1 MSDSKA
7 LLELEGVTVREG
19 ARVVLDD
26 VDLRVAPGEIVG
38 LSFAQAHGGKTTLL
52 YMAAGLRE
60 PDSGSIRFDG
70 KRLSGQRS
78 VPPYPAMG
86 MVFRDDGGLFP
97 NMTIEENVALP
108 LRYHEGDEGAE
119 ERAHAMLERVGL
131 LESADRFPWELTKE
145 RMRLAALARALVYRP
160 RLVLVDDFFAGADE
174 WAFGQAQRAIT
185 QTNEEHDTAFLL
197 IVEPELVWDRMRK
210 ETVDRGHVVG
220 T

>member
-1 MSDSKA
+1 MSEA
-7 LLELEGVTVREG
+7 TPLLQLEGVTVREG

-26 VDLRVAPGEIVG
+26 IDLEVRAGEIVG

-52 YMAAGLRE
+52 YTAAGLRE
-60 PDSGSIRFDG
+60 PDSGSVRFEG
-70 KRLSGQRS
+70 KRLERAT
-78 VPPYPAMG
+78 PPYPAIG

-108 LRYHEGDEGAE
+108 LRYHEGDGAE
-119 ERAHAMLERVGL
+119 ERAREMLERVGIGGSS
-131 LESADRFPWELTKE
+131 ERFPWELTRE

-160 RLVLVDDFFAGADE
+160 KLVLIDDFYAGADDR
-174 WAFGQAQRAIT
+174 AFASAQDAIVAH
-185 QTNEEHDTAFLL
+185 NEEHGTAFL
-197 IVEPELVWDRMRK
+197 IVVEPELVWAPMRR